1 MFNGSANEKKLFHSK
16 WKKNLKILAKKM
28 NLNDAD
34 YEVRSQ
40 LGGPAILGEVI
51 LHTTWFYVRVGE
63 PLYGGNQN
71 VMYRTCKSMKDYTGG
86 WNQWCTGNEL
96 LFGNVQNA
104 LLQMI
109 KDRPVKADPG

>member
-1 MFNGSANEKKLFHSK
+1 MFNGSMADKKAFHSK

-40 LGGPAILGEVI
+40 LGGPAVLGEVI
-51 LHTTWFYVRVGE
+51 LHTTWFYVMVGE

-71 VMYRTCKSMKDYTGG
+71 VMYRTCKSMKDYSGG
-86 WNQWCTGNEL
+86 RNQWCTDDELMYGNAQYDL
-96 LFGNVQNA
+96 LK
-104 LLQMI
+104 MI
-109 KDRPVKADPG
+109 EEQPIKVD